1 VFECGLQLR
10 VVYINLPEKA
20 NEDVADKRKHIFHK
34 QWRSELRNRGPPVKI
49 APAPLRFNP
58 ALIAVD
64 REVLRVLLGLLP
76 RYPPQM
82 KSGRLN
88 E

>member
-34 QWRSELRNRGPPVKI
+34 QWRSELRNSSENCPGPPT
-49 APAPLRFNP
+49 L
-58 ALIAVD
+58 
-64 REVLRVLLGLLP
+64 
-76 RYPPQM
+76 
-82 KSGRLN
+82 
-88 E
+88 